1 MEAARFLSHASFG
14 GNPPEIEALAGDL
27 NFEKWLKAQFS
38 LAPTLVRPLIEEVFR
53 TAKSV
58 RSSENDVSNYNNS
71 DRHFQMA
78 WWQATVTRP
87 DVLSQQMALALSEVL
102 VISCNSSISD
112 HGSVYTSYYD
122 FFVRNG
128 FGNYRDIL
136 GEVSSTPQW
145 AFI

>member
-14 GNPPEIEALAGDL
+14 GNPPEIEALAGAL

-38 LAPTLVRPLIEEVFR
+38 LAPTLLRPLTEEVFR

-87 DVLSQQMALALSEVL
+87 DVLSQQMALA
-102 VISCNSSISD
+102 
-112 HGSVYTSYYD
+112 
-122 FFVRNG
+122 
-128 FGNYRDIL
+128 
-136 GEVSSTPQW
+136 
-145 AFI
+145 